1 MTNKRLKKRK
11 INISLTSS
19 TAKVAQDFVVRKMKK
34 KRRKK
39 WETNKNSSDVTLR
52 VVRQFCGCARPSDAL
67 EIFFDERGRQRRIFG
82 EPDGPYGDLII

>member
-67 EIFFDERGRQRRIFG
+67 ENFLTNAGDKEEFSANLTGRMGI
-82 EPDGPYGDLII
+82 